1 MSKDF
6 NYGEKQ
12 ILISGPIKPNGKDM
26 PSDART
32 RVDCYADIASI
43 PNPYVG
49 LKITVKVDETN
60 NNKMTDYI
68 VKSLKADSLG
78 IANKV
83 INEVVRYVDYLGI
96 NGQSVDTN
104 KFATKE
110 ELGSKADK
118 TELHSH
124 INKTVLDGITSTNV
138 DNWNNKVDKVEGK
151 TLTTNDYTNEEKQ
164 TVASLKAT
172 VGDTSSGLV
181 KDVKDLKTNGVSQD
195 NINAAIENYLTEH
208 PVSGGATAEQAAQIE
223 ANKTAIGDENSG
235 LIKEIND
242 IKNNLGQE
250 IIKNTTYSE
259 RLSSVELF
267 IETYFDGGNQPV
279 HVKVIEL
286 DTPLNGYKYWMAY
299 TPYPYAADGAEN
311 PSVACSKDLI
321 KWETPEGLT
330 NPIDTP
336 NTQEHDRYHSDTHIL
351 FNKDTAKL
359 EVWYRTVNG
368 NGVRIYRK
376 TSSDGITWSNR
387 ELLKDYPT
395 EKIINAGCVCPVV
408 IYENGKYNI
417 WIYDINNTEGLGTVV
432 IKYETSDAT
441 NWGTPRKCNGITRV
455 WHFDIV
461 KHNGEYI
468 FYSDIRSK
476 SQYLF
481 TSADGLE
488 WGNEITIMQD
498 DEKKYGNFYRSS
510 LLFTNN
516 KWYFFYCFKNTDSS
530 WGTSLSISQNE
541 DYNTL
546 KGIDESYLT
555 KMAKITA
562 KSSHAKPGTI
572 VWDKYS
578 NVLMKCVSCDK
589 NGAIWVDVNGNELD
603 KKPTNVLLTSISFD
617 KSHLNL
623 TKGGTYQLSINYV
636 PENAMNKKVTWST
649 SDNTRVTVSNTGLVT
664 AIESTNSDT
673 PVSITATSTDGSAKE
688 AKCLVTVVENTPE
701 GTVNVLEGME
711 ILTFDGSDDE
721 SWIMSGY
728 GSDVHGAGKTTS
740 MFQLPLPN
748 GIDGTDNDHAN
759 FFRDFAEKNY
769 PVIKGATLPDLI
781 SKVHENCILVRE
793 DNKSSGIKGIFVEI
807 TNNLLTDVSVA
818 GFKQY
823 LASNNIEVYARTKV
837 KNQCVLVVDESTGIR
852 AASFNN
858 SNNGV
863 FHFYVGKFNNGSPF
877 KTIGINSTNSVCPN
891 YLYVDYNSGNFDK
904 TIKNIY
910 TWDSDGYLRIGI
922 DANKLTSFD
931 IAAVKDYLRLNP
943 IIIKCGFNA

>member
-1 MSKDF
+1 MTTDF
-6 NYGEKQ
+6 SYGDKT
-12 ILISGPIKPNGKDM
+12 INSLGPIKPSGTNQPLD
-26 PSDART
+26 PRT
-32 RVDCYADIASI
+32 EVKLYADIETI

-49 LKITVKVDETN
+49 MIITVLQDETN
-60 NNKMTDYI
+60 SNKMTDYK
-68 VKSLKADSLG
+68 VLSLKANSLG
-78 IANKV
+78 VANS
-83 INEVVRYVDYLGI
+83 VVDQVQRYVDYLGA

-104 KFATKE
+104 NFATKE
-110 ELGSKADK
+110 EIGLKADK

-124 INKTVLDGITSTNV
+124 INKTILDEITSANV
-138 DNWNNKVDKVEGK
+138 NNWNNKVDKVEGK

-181 KDVKDLKTNGVSQD
+181 KDVKDLKENGVSQD
-195 NINAAIENYLTEH
+195 NINTAIENYLTEH
-208 PVSGGATAEQAAQIE
+208 PVQSGATAEQAAQIE
-223 ANKTAIGDENSG
+223 ANRVAIGDSNSG
-235 LIKEIND
+235 LTKEIND

-267 IETYFDGGNQPV
+267 VETCFDGGNQPI

-286 DTPLNGYKYWMAY
+286 DAPLNGYKYWMAY
-299 TPYPYAADGAEN
+299 TPYPYAVDGYEN

-321 KWETPEGLT
+321 KWETPKGLN

-336 NTQEHDRYHSDTHIL
+336 HTEEKDKYHSDTHIL

-359 EVWYRTVNG
+359 EVWYRTVCG

-376 TSSDGITWSNR
+376 TSSDGIIWSNR
-387 ELLKDYPT
+387 ELLKNYPT
-395 EKIINAGCVCPVV
+395 ERIINAGCVCPVV

-417 WIYDINNTEGLGTVV
+417 WIFDINNTEGLGASI

-441 NWGTPRKCNGITRV
+441 NWGTPTKCNGITNV

-468 FYSDIRSK
+468 CYTDIRSK

-488 WGNEITIMQD
+488 WGNKITIMQD

-530 WGTSLSISQNE
+530 WGMSLSISQNE

-562 KSSHAKPGTI
+562 KSRFAKPNTI

-578 NVLMKCVSCDK
+578 NVLMKCVSCDAY
-589 NGAIWVDVNGNELD
+589 GAIWVDVNGNELD
-603 KKPTNVLLTSISFD
+603 KNPTNVLLTSISFD
-617 KSHLNL
+617 KKNLNL

-636 PENAMNKKVTWST
+636 PKNAMNKKVTWNT
-649 SDNTRVTVSNTGLVT
+649 SDNTKVTVSDTGLVT
-664 AIESTNSDT
+664 AIELTNSDT

-688 AKCLVTVVENTPE
+688 AKCLVTVVENAPE
-701 GTVNVLEGME
+701 ETVNVLEGME
-711 ILTFDGSDDE
+711 VLTFDGSDDE
-721 SWIMSGY
+721 LWEMSVY
-728 GSDVHGAGKTTS
+728 GGDTHGVGKVS
-740 MFQLPLPN
+740 SIFQLPLPD
-748 GIDGTDNDHAN
+748 GIDGTDNNFAS

-769 PVIKGATLPDLI
+769 PVVKGATLPDLI

-793 DNKSSGIKGIFVEI
+793 DNASNGLKGIFVEI
-807 TNNLLTDVSVA
+807 TNNLLTDVSVS

-837 KNQCVLVVDESTGIR
+837 ENQCILVIDESSPIATTPY
-852 AASFNN
+852 NN
-858 SNNGV
+858 PSNGV
-863 FHFYVGKFNNGSPF
+863 FHFAIGKFDKAPF
-877 KTIGINSTNSVCPN
+877 KTNGINSTNSVCPN
-891 YLYVDYNSGNFDK
+891 YLYVDYDSGNFNK
-904 TIKNIY
+904 TIKNVY
-910 TWDSDGYLRIGI
+910 TWDSAGFLRIGI
-922 DANKLTSFD
+922 DANKLISFD
-931 IAAVKDYLRLNP
+931 IASVKDYLRSNP
-943 IIIKCGFNA
+943 IIVKCNFNA

>member
-1 MSKDF
+1 MTTDF
-6 NYGEKQ
+6 SYGDKT
-12 ILISGPIKPNGKDM
+12 INSLGPIKPSGTNQPLD
-26 PSDART
+26 PRT
-32 RVDCYADIASI
+32 EVKLYADIETI

-49 LKITVKVDETN
+49 MIITVLQDETN
-60 NNKMTDYI
+60 SNKMTDYK
-68 VKSLKADSLG
+68 VLSLKANSLG
-78 IANKV
+78 VANS
-83 INEVVRYVDYLGI
+83 VVDQVQRYVDYLGA

-104 KFATKE
+104 NFATKE
-110 ELGSKADK
+110 EIGLKADK

-124 INKTVLDGITSTNV
+124 INKTILDGITSANV
-138 DNWNNKVDKVEGK
+138 NNWNNKVDKVKGK

-181 KDVKDLKTNGVSQD
+181 KDVKDLKENGVSQD
-195 NINAAIENYLTEH
+195 NINTAIENYLTEH
-208 PVSGGATAEQAAQIE
+208 PVQSGATAEQAAQIE
-223 ANKTAIGDENSG
+223 ANRVAIGDSNSG
-235 LIKEIND
+235 LTKEIND

-267 IETYFDGGNQPV
+267 VETCFDGGNQPI

-286 DTPLNGYKYWMAY
+286 DAPLNGYKYWMAY
-299 TPYPYAADGAEN
+299 TPYPYAVDGYEN

-321 KWETPEGLT
+321 KWETPKGLN

-336 NTQEHDRYHSDTHIL
+336 HTEEKDKYHSDTHIL

-359 EVWYRTVNG
+359 EVWYRTVCG

-376 TSSDGITWSNR
+376 TSSDGIIWSNR
-387 ELLKDYPT
+387 ELLKNYPT
-395 EKIINAGCVCPVV
+395 ERIINAGCVCPVV

-417 WIYDINNTEGLGTVV
+417 WIFDVNNTEGLGASI

-441 NWGTPRKCNGITRV
+441 NWGTPTKCNGITNV

-468 FYSDIRSK
+468 CYTDIRSK

-488 WGNEITIMQD
+488 WGNKITIMQD

-530 WGTSLSISQNE
+530 WGMSLSISQNE

-562 KSSHAKPGTI
+562 KSRFAKPNTI

-578 NVLMKCVSCDK
+578 NVLMKCVSCDAY
-589 NGAIWVDVNGNELD
+589 GAIWVDVNGNELD
-603 KKPTNVLLTSISFD
+603 KNPTNVLLTSISFD
-617 KSHLNL
+617 KKNLNL

-636 PENAMNKKVTWST
+636 PKNAMNKKVTWNT
-649 SDNTRVTVSNTGLVT
+649 SDNTKVTVSDTGLVT
-664 AIESTNSDT
+664 AIELTNSDT

-688 AKCLVTVVENTPE
+688 AKCLVTVVENAPE
-701 GTVNVLEGME
+701 ETVNVLEGME
-711 ILTFDGSDDE
+711 VLTFDGSDDE
-721 SWIMSGY
+721 LWEMSVY
-728 GSDVHGAGKTTS
+728 GGDTHGVGKVS
-740 MFQLPLPN
+740 SIFQLPLPD
-748 GIDGTDNDHAN
+748 GIDGTDNNFAS

-769 PVIKGATLPDLI
+769 PVVKGATLPDLI

-793 DNKSSGIKGIFVEI
+793 DNTSNGLKGIFVEI
-807 TNNLLTDVSVA
+807 TNNLLTDVSVS

-837 KNQCVLVVDESTGIR
+837 KNQCVLVIDESSPIATTPY
-852 AASFNN
+852 NN
-858 SNNGV
+858 PSNGV
-863 FHFYVGKFNNGSPF
+863 FHFAIGKFDKAPF
-877 KTIGINSTNSVCPN
+877 KTNGINSTNSVCPN
-891 YLYVDYNSGNFDK
+891 YLYVDYDSGNFTK
-904 TIKNIY
+904 TIKNVY
-910 TWDSDGYLRIGI
+910 TWDSAGFLRIGI
-922 DANKLTSFD
+922 DANKLISFD
-931 IAAVKDYLRLNP
+931 IASVKDYLRSNP
-943 IIIKCGFNA
+943 IIVKCNFNA